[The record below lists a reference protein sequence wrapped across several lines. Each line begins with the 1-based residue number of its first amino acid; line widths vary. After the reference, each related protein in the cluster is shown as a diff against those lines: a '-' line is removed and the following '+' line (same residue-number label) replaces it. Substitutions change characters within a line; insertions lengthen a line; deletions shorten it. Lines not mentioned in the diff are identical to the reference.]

1 MGNFTHI
8 QTYVCESTALAL
20 YGNEV
25 NLIAISFKCL
35 RSVDLEG
42 WEMVQG
48 RKPGYKTKDDER
60 NHLYSHLHS
69 HRSLT
74 YANIPSFF
82 ILILFHPFII
92 NYVKV
97 IIGVRVLIFLF
108 FFIRGNGMEMN
119 EWNMIKIF
127 HHFIRI

>member
-42 WEMVQG
+42 
-48 RKPGYKTKDDER
+48 
-60 NHLYSHLHS
+60 
-69 HRSLT
+69 
-74 YANIPSFF
+74 
-82 ILILFHPFII
+82 
-92 NYVKV
+92 
-97 IIGVRVLIFLF
+97 
-108 FFIRGNGMEMN
+108 
-119 EWNMIKIF
+119 
-127 HHFIRI
+127 